1 MILKV
6 NIANILITKYD
17 FVVYSQLMTKNVLN
31 TIKTLLNQPKK
42 IVVIPHQNPDGDAIG
57 SSLGLAIFLEKLA
70 HNVTVIA
77 PNDYP
82 DFLKWLPQSKRVIQF
97 ELQTQKAT
105 DLLKEADLIF
115 ILDFN
120 ALHRVGAEMETV
132 LKELNTK
139 MIMIDH
145 HQQPDDFT
153 DLVYTDTSICSTC
166 QMIYQFIEKLDQ
178 LNKIDG
184 DIATCLYTGIMTDT
198 GSFKFNSTTSN
209 THRITAELID
219 KGANNSEIHNQ
230 VYDTNTYGKLQLLGR
245 ALSNLRVLSEY
256 KTAYISITEADKKE
270 FDFKKGD
277 TEGFV
282 NYGLSINDVVLA
294 VIFIEDAQQGIVK
307 MSLRSK
313 GNFSVNELA
322 RKYFNGGG
330 HNNAAGGRQGRTME
344 EAIKFF
350 IDILPE
356 YKLELNK

>member
-145 HQQPDDFT
+145 H
-153 DLVYTDTSICSTC
+153 L
-166 QMIYQFIEKLDQ
+166 
-178 LNKIDG
+178 
-184 DIATCLYTGIMTDT
+184 TDT